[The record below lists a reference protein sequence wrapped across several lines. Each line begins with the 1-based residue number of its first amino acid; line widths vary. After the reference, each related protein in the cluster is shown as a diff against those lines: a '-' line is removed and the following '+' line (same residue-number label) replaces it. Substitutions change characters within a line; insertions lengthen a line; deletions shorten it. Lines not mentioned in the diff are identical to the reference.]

1 VTLIFGVPLVAL
13 ASQLVIGLFNG
24 AFYALLSLGL
34 GVIFGLLR
42 VVNFTHGAFYT
53 LGAFIAFLLTSRTG
67 LNFWACLVVAPL
79 IVAGLAAFL
88 ERSLL
93 SKLYGLDHL
102 YGLLLTFGLALL
114 IEGSLQY
121 FFGAAG
127 QPFEVPAVLNGT
139 SNLGFMFLPHYRA
152 FAIGVSLLLCLLTW
166 ITIEYT
172 SLGAKLRAATENS
185 RLLEVFGINV
195 PLLLTCTYAFGGALA
210 GFAGVVAAPVFQV
223 NPLMGANLIIVVF
236 AVVIIGGLGSIS
248 GAIVSGLLLGVLEAL
263 AKVYWPPSANLVPFL
278 IMAVVLFLR
287 PRGLFGKGE

>member
-1 VTLIFGVPLVAL
+1 MIFGVPLIAL
-13 ASQLVIGLFNG
+13 ASQLMIGLFNG

-53 LGAFIAFLLTSRTG
+53 LGAFVAFLLTRHAG
-67 LNFWACLVVAPL
+67 LSFWTCLVAAPL
-79 IVAGLAAFL
+79 VVGAIAAIL

-93 SKLYGLDHL
+93 RKLYGLDPL

-114 IEGSLQY
+114 IEGGLQY
-121 FFGAAG
+121 VFGVSG
-127 QPFEVPAVLNGT
+127 QPFRMPDALSGA
-139 SNLGFMFLPHYRA
+139 SNLGFMILPHYRA

-166 ITIEYT
+166 LVIDYT
-172 SLGAKLRAATENS
+172 SLGARLRAATENS
-185 RLLEVFGINV
+185 RLLEVFGVNV

-248 GAIVSGLLLGVLEAL
+248 GAIVSGLMLGALEAL
-263 AKVYWPPSANLVPFL
+263 AKVYWPPAANLVPFL
-278 IMAVVLFLR
+278 IMAVVLSLR

>member
-1 VTLIFGVPLVAL
+1 MTLVFGVPLVAL
-13 ASQLVIGLFNG
+13 ASQLVLGLFNG

-53 LGAFIAFLLTSRTG
+53 LGAFVAFVLTSRAG
-67 LNFWACLVVAPL
+67 LSFWACLVIAPL
-79 IVAGLAAFL
+79 IVAALAALL

-93 SKLYGLDHL
+93 RKLYGLDHL

-121 FFGAAG
+121 VFGAAG
-127 QPFEVPAVLNGT
+127 QPFREPAVLSGT

-152 FAIGVSLLLCLLTW
+152 FAIGLSLLLCLLTW

-185 RLLEVFGINV
+185 QLLEVFGVNV

-236 AVVIIGGLGSIS
+236 AVVIVGGLGSIS
-248 GAIVSGLLLGVLEAL
+248 GAIVSGLMLGVLEAL

>member
-1 VTLIFGVPLVAL
+1 MTLVFGVPLVAL

-42 VVNFTHGAFYT
+42 VVNFAHGAFYT
-53 LGAFIAFLLTSRTG
+53 LGAFIAFLLASRAG
-67 LNFWACLVVAPL
+67 LSFWVCLVVAPVM
-79 IVAGLAAFL
+79 VAALAAVL
-88 ERSLL
+88 ERNLL
-93 SKLYGLDHL
+93 RKLYGLDHL
-102 YGLLLTFGLALL
+102 YGLLLTFGFALL

-127 QPFEVPAVLNGT
+127 QPFQVPAVLNGT

-152 FAIGVSLLLCLLTW
+152 FAIGMSLLLCLLTW
-166 ITIEYT
+166 LTIEYT

-185 RLLEVFGINV
+185 ALLEVFGINV

-248 GAIVSGLLLGVLEAL
+248 GAIVSGLMLGLLEAL

-278 IMAVVLFLR
+278 IMAIVLFLR

>member
-1 VTLIFGVPLVAL
+1 MTMIFGVPLVAL

-53 LGAFIAFLLTSRTG
+53 VGAFAAFLLTSYAG
-67 LNFWACLVVAPL
+67 FSFWACLLIAPL
-79 IVAGLAAFL
+79 IVAALAAVL
-88 ERSLL
+88 ERTLL
-93 SKLYGLDHL
+93 RKLYGLDAL
-102 YGLLLTFGLALL
+102 YGLLLTFGIALL
-114 IEGSLQY
+114 IEGLLQFY
-121 FFGAAG
+121 FGVAG
-127 QPFEVPAVLNGT
+127 QPYQVPDILSGT

-152 FAIGVSLLLCLLTW
+152 FAIATSLLLCLLTW
-166 ITIEYT
+166 LIIEYT

-185 RLLEVFGINV
+185 RLLEVFGVNV

-223 NPLMGANLIIVVF
+223 SPLMGANLIIVVF
-236 AVVIIGGLGSIS
+236 AVVIIGGLGSIT
-248 GAIVSGLLLGVLEAL
+248 GAIVSGLMLGTLEAL

>member
-1 VTLIFGVPLVAL
+1 MTLVFGVPLVAL

-42 VVNFTHGAFYT
+42 VVNFAHGAFYT
-53 LGAFIAFLLTSRTG
+53 LGAFIAFLLASRAG
-67 LNFWACLVVAPL
+67 LSFWVCLVVAPVM
-79 IVAGLAAFL
+79 VAALAAVL
-88 ERSLL
+88 ERNLL
-93 SKLYGLDHL
+93 RKLYGLDHL
-102 YGLLLTFGLALL
+102 YGLLLTFGFALL
-114 IEGSLQY
+114 IEGALQY

-127 QPFEVPAVLNGT
+127 QPFQVPAVLSGT

-152 FAIGVSLLLCLLTW
+152 FAIGMSLLLCLLTW
-166 ITIEYT
+166 LTIEYT

-185 RLLEVFGINV
+185 ALLEVFGINV

-248 GAIVSGLLLGVLEAL
+248 GAIVSGLMLGLLEAL

-278 IMAVVLFLR
+278 IMAIVLFLR

>member
-79 IVAGLAAFL
+79 
-88 ERSLL
+88 
-93 SKLYGLDHL
+93 
-102 YGLLLTFGLALL
+102 
-114 IEGSLQY
+114 
-121 FFGAAG
+121 GAAG

>member
-1 VTLIFGVPLVAL
+1 MTLVFGVPLVAL

-42 VVNFTHGAFYT
+42 VVNFAHGAFYT
-53 LGAFIAFLLTSRTG
+53 LGAFIAFLLASRAG
-67 LNFWACLVVAPL
+67 LSFWVCLVVAPVM
-79 IVAGLAAFL
+79 VAALAAVL
-88 ERSLL
+88 ERNLL
-93 SKLYGLDHL
+93 RKLYRLDHL
-102 YGLLLTFGLALL
+102 YGLLLTFGFALL
-114 IEGSLQY
+114 IEGALQY

-127 QPFEVPAVLNGT
+127 QPFQVPAVLNGT

-152 FAIGVSLLLCLLTW
+152 FAIGMSLLLCLLTW
-166 ITIEYT
+166 LTIEYT

-185 RLLEVFGINV
+185 ALLEVFGINV

-248 GAIVSGLLLGVLEAL
+248 GAIVSGLMLGLLEAL

-278 IMAVVLFLR
+278 IMAIVLFLR

>member
-1 VTLIFGVPLVAL
+1 MTLIFGVPFVAL
-13 ASQLVIGLFNG
+13 ASQLVLGLFNG

-53 LGAFIAFLLTSRTG
+53 LGAFTAFLLTSRAG

-79 IVAGLAAFL
+79 IVAALAALL

-93 SKLYGLDHL
+93 RKLYGLDHL

-114 IEGSLQY
+114 IEGFLQY

-127 QPFEVPAVLNGT
+127 QPFEVPPILSGT

-166 ITIEYT
+166 FTIEYT

-210 GFAGVVAAPVFQV
+210 GLAGVVAAPVFQV

-248 GAIVSGLLLGVLEAL
+248 GAIVSGLMLGVLEAL
-263 AKVYWPPSANLVPFL
+263 AKVYWSPSANLVPFL